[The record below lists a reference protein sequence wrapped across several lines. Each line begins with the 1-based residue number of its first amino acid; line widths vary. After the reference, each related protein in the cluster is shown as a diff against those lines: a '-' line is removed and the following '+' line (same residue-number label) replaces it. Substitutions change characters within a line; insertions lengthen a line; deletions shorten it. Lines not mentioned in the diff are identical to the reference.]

1 MQRRFLAAGVLA
13 MFLALGGARPAV
25 GAEAVIDDFTD
36 ATALTTFVPDMNVLQ
51 DSVGS
56 TVRDDTGLMQVIGGT
71 RSLTVEATFLLFPI
85 ADYIVAGV
93 SLMPINFFEYNS
105 RTGAD
110 GTTELLYDANGS
122 GLNASLG
129 FAQGI
134 QVVILEADIAAVTM
148 PGMDVTVTLTDGNM
162 VSASQTQ
169 TVTMAVSP
177 MTPLPLD
184 FPFSGFAGIDP
195 DNLFSVRIALDPQ
208 QAGDTRLSLLGT
220 FGTPLLETICDDGID
235 NNNNGLTD
243 CQDPD
248 CVLFPGCARHPAP
261 AMSPLGVLIAALGLS
276 MVAWTALRRL
286 RARA

>member
-1 MQRRFLAAGVLA
+1 MQRRLWGAIGLATL
-13 MFLALGGARPAV
+13 MALGGARQAV
-25 GAEAVIDDFTD
+25 GAEAIVDNFTD
-36 ATALTTFVPDMNVLQ
+36 ATALTTFVADMNVLQ

-71 RSLTVEATFLLFPI
+71 RSLTVQAVSLDFPI
-85 ADYIVAGV
+85 ADYVVAGV

-105 RTGAD
+105 RSGAD
-110 GTTELLYDANGS
+110 GSTELLYDANGS

-129 FAQGI
+129 FAQGV
-134 QVVILEADIAAVTM
+134 QVLILEADADATTL

-162 VSASQTQ
+162 ATASQTQ
-169 TVTMAVSP
+169 TVILPVSP

-195 DNLFSVRIALDPQ
+195 DNLFSIRVAIDPQ
-208 QAGDTRLSLLGT
+208 KAGDTRLSLLGT
-220 FGTPLLETICDDGID
+220 FGTPLFESICDDGID

-261 AMSPLGVLIAALGLS
+261 AMSPVAFLAAALLLAL
-276 MVAWTALRRL
+276 VAWTALRRT
-286 RARA
+286 RARG

>member
-1 MQRRFLAAGVLA
+1 MQRRLWGASVLA
-13 MFLALGGARPAV
+13 MLLALGGARPGVA
-25 GAEAVIDDFTD
+25 AEAVVDNFTS

-51 DSVGS
+51 DTVGS

-71 RSLTVEATFLLFPI
+71 RSLTVEAISLDFPI

-105 RTGAD
+105 RSGAD

-129 FAQGI
+129 FAQGV
-134 QVVILEADIAAVTM
+134 QVLILEADADATTP

-169 TVTMAVSP
+169 NVSLPVSP

-195 DNLFSVRIALDPQ
+195 DNLFSIRIALDPQ
-208 QAGDTRLSLLGT
+208 KAGDTRLSLLGT
-220 FGTPLLETICDDGID
+220 FGTPLFESICDDGID

-261 AMSPLGVLIAALGLS
+261 AMSPIGFLVAALGLS
-276 MVAWTALRRL
+276 LIAWTALRRI
-286 RARA
+286 RARG